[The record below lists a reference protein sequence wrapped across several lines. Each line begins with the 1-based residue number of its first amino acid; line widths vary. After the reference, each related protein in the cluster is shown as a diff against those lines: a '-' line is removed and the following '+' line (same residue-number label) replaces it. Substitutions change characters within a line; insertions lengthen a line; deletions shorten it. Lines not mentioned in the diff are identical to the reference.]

1 MPSELDLR
9 LEKATAELTSADGPM
24 PLTTFRQHGVDLP
37 MIAAAPPAL
46 THYFAYFSAQH
57 GEATFLVDGEERLS
71 YAQTYAAARKVA
83 GALIEG
89 YAVRR
94 GDRIGIAMRNAPS
107 WVVLYMAILMAGGC
121 ATLLNGWWQ
130 GAELAAGIDDVEASI
145 VFVDAPRAKRLE
157 EAGYKGNA
165 RIVTLDIA
173 QLIDEAMAPLLASG
187 GGADTPLPEITGDDL
202 ATILFTSGSTGQ
214 SKGAFST
221 HRAVIQGTFNYIV
234 QALVMLRLATEDG
247 TIGPDRPPHASL
259 LTVPL
264 FHVTGEVPI
273 MLVSFAIGR
282 KIVMMPKWNAVT
294 AMELIQR
301 EKITNF
307 TGVPLMSFELLTHPD
322 RHKYDL
328 SSLQGLAGGG
338 APRPVDHVRRLVE
351 EFPTAPPAL
360 GYGLTETNAIGA
372 GIFSTN
378 YLEKPNSTGAPSKPL
393 VDLAILDD
401 AGKSVPQGERGEVS
415 IRSVAL
421 FSGYWNRPDATADCM
436 TSDGYFRTG
445 DIGYL
450 DADNYL
456 FIVDRKKDIII
467 RGGENISCQ
476 EVEAEIYK
484 HPAVAEA
491 CVFGLPDERLGE
503 VVGAVVYCHP
513 GQSVTSDAL
522 SDFLKSQLAA
532 FKLPQQIWI
541 ADDPLPRLGTEKIDK
556 VALRKAYREIWAA
569 TPKA

>member
-9 LEKATAELTSADGPM
+9 IERITVALTGPDGPM
-24 PLTTFRQHGVDLP
+24 PLTSYRQHGVDVP

-46 THYFAYFSAQH
+46 THYFAHFCAQH
-57 GEATFLVDGEERLS
+57 AEATFIVDGTERLS
-71 YAQTYAAARKVA
+71 FAEVYTAARKVA
-83 GALIEG
+83 GALITG
-89 YAVRR
+89 HGLKR

-107 WVVLYMAILMAGGC
+107 WVVLYMGILMAGGC

-130 GAELAAGIDDVEASI
+130 GGELASGIDDVEASL
-145 VFVDAPRAKRLE
+145 VLVDPQRAKRLD
-157 EAGYKGNA
+157 EAGYKGPA

-173 QLIDEAMAPLLASG
+173 QPLDQALAPLMANG
-187 GGADTPLPEITGDDL
+187 GGMETPVPELNGDDL

-214 SKGAFST
+214 SKGAWST
-221 HRAVIQGTFNYIV
+221 HRAVVQGAFNYIV
-234 QALVMLRLATEDG
+234 QALMLLQLGTEDG
-247 TIGPDRPPHASL
+247 TIGADRPPHATL

-273 MLVSFAIGR
+273 LLVSFAIGR
-282 KIVMMPKWNAVT
+282 KIVMMPKWNVVT
-294 AMELIQR
+294 AMELIER
-301 EKITNF
+301 EKVTNF
-307 TGVPLMSFELLTHPD
+307 TGVPLMSFELLSHPD

-338 APRPVDHVRRLVE
+338 APRPVDHVRRLSE

-378 YLEKPNSTGAPSKPL
+378 YLEKPNSTGAASRPL
-393 VDLAILDD
+393 VDLAILDE
-401 AGKSVPQGERGEVS
+401 AGKPVPQGNRGEVS
-415 IRSVAL
+415 IRTVAL

-436 TSDGYFRTG
+436 TPDGYFRTG

-450 DADNYL
+450 DPDGYL

-476 EVEAEIYK
+476 EVEAEIYE
-484 HPAVAEA
+484 HPAIAEA

-503 VVGAVVYCHP
+503 VVGAVIYCHP
-513 GQSVTSDAL
+513 GQTVTPEAL
-522 SDFLKSQLAA
+522 IEFLKGQMAA
-532 FKLPQQIWI
+532 FKVPQQIWVMTQ
-541 ADDPLPRLGTEKIDK
+541 PLPRLGTEKIDK
-556 VALRKAYREIWAA
+556 VSLRKEYRAVWEKMQA
-569 TPKA
+569 